1 MDTSTD
7 AESLYSYAST
17 VALDDFR
24 DRSNELIAGFP
35 HPPRQSGSVSPTA
48 SVKTLRRNF
57 FVNELPLLQETNPYD
72 GSEEF
77 NPVREEGL
85 SYDLIAPYEGG
96 DTPLHSLERMA
107 EVMFSLDHMRTILND
122 PRYLAQFREFL
133 LDERP
138 RSLSTLT
145 YYLNACKA
153 LKAIEYAN
161 SLVRLSVD
169 VPPPSIQPFDQNSHH
184 QLVGVTSNPAL
195 ERRVQ
200 DALQALTAEELPAFI
215 TSKCISITS
224 HIVEERVRGTL
235 PEKFQGTSD
244 ALAEVFCLT
253 DPSRP
258 DNPIIFASEEF
269 HRTTQYGMDYVL
281 GRNCR
286 FLQGPKTNPNSVRR
300 IREGIEQGRHHSE
313 LFLNYRRDGSP
324 FMNLLQ
330 CAPLCDGQGHIRYFI
345 GAQIDVSGLA
355 MEGARM
361 DSLQTLRT
369 QRKQQRD
376 QQNLQQENIQQENF
390 QESFEPENP
399 PQDTIQR
406 ESTQGENIPQDDNH
420 QEGEESSPPPPP
432 PHPKT
437 EFHELTELFSPREL
451 GMVQDH
457 GGDLFQPVI
466 DPRLS
471 VRSHR
476 MRSRADT
483 SWENQELEMVRSQ
496 EVKSSFF
503 RGSLTG
509 VYENYLLV
517 RPYPSLRVLFTS
529 PSLQI
534 PGMLQSSFL
543 SRIGGS
549 SDIRDELLH
558 AMMSGRSVTARIK
571 WVNRYNTEGRDR
583 WVHCTP
589 LLANNGEVGV
599 WMVVIVDEE
608 ASEASAAGEGSD

>member
-1 MDTSTD
+1 MDIGSD
-7 AESLYSYAST
+7 VESLYSYAST

-24 DRSNELIAGFP
+24 DRSNELIEGFP
-35 HPPRQSGSVSPTA
+35 HPPRQSGCASPTA
-48 SVKTLRRNF
+48 SVKTLRRNY

-72 GSEEF
+72 GSAEF
-77 NPVREEGL
+77 NPVREDGI
-85 SYDLIAPYEGG
+85 SYDLIAPYGGG
-96 DTPLHSLERMA
+96 DAPLHSLERMA
-107 EVMFSLDHMRTILND
+107 DVMFSIDHMHTILND
-122 PRYLAQFREFL
+122 SRYLAQFREFL

-169 VPPPSIQPFDQNSHH
+169 VPPPSIQPVDRTQHLP
-184 QLVGVTSNPAL
+184 LVGLTGNPAL

-200 DALQALTAEELPAFI
+200 EALQALTAEELPAFI
-215 TSKCISITS
+215 TSRCISITS
-224 HIVEERVRGTL
+224 QIVEERVRGTL

-286 FLQGPKTNPNSVRR
+286 FLQGPKTNPHSVRR
-300 IREGIEQGRHHSE
+300 IREGIESARHHSE

-330 CAPLCDGQGHIRYFI
+330 CAPLCDGQGNVRYFI

-369 QRKQQRD
+369 QIERKQRSD
-376 QQNLQQENIQQENF
+376 SEAEVSSLLQQQQPPEQMEQLEQLEQPEFEQPEQPQQEED
-390 QESFEPENP
+390 QEQQPEKP
-399 PQDTIQR
+399 PK
-406 ESTQGENIPQDDNH
+406 S
-420 QEGEESSPPPPP
+420 
-432 PHPKT
+432 
-437 EFHELTELFSPREL
+437 EFHELSELLSPREL
-451 GMVQDH
+451 GLVQDH

-466 DPRLS
+466 DPHLS
-471 VRSHR
+471 LRSQR
-476 MRSRADT
+476 MRSRVDT
-483 SWENQELEMVRSQ
+483 SWENQELEAIQSR
-496 EVKSSFF
+496 EIKSPFF
-503 RGSLTG
+503 RTSLTG

-549 SDIRDELLH
+549 AEIRDELLH

-571 WVNRYNTEGRDR
+571 WVNRWNSDGRDR

-608 ASEASAAGEGSD
+608 GSEVDQAERDESD

>member
-1 MDTSTD
+1 MDVSSD

-24 DRSNELIAGFP
+24 DRSNELIEGFP
-35 HPPRQSGSVSPTA
+35 HPPRQSGCASPTA

-72 GSEEF
+72 GSAEF
-77 NPVREEGL
+77 NPVREDGL
-85 SYDLIAPYEGG
+85 SYDLIAPYGGG
-96 DTPLHSLERMA
+96 DAPLHSLERMA
-107 EVMFSLDHMRTILND
+107 DVMFSIDHMRTILND
-122 PRYLAQFREFL
+122 SRYLAQFREFL

-169 VPPPSIQPFDQNSHH
+169 VPPPSIQPVDRNHH
-184 QLVGVTSNPAL
+184 LQPVGLTGNPAL

-200 DALQALTAEELPAFI
+200 EALLALTAEELPAFI
-215 TSKCISITS
+215 TSRCISITS
-224 HIVEERVRGTL
+224 QIVEERVRGTL

-286 FLQGPKTNPNSVRR
+286 FLQGPKTNPHSVRR
-300 IREGIEQGRHHSE
+300 IREGIKSARHHSE

-330 CAPLCDGQGHIRYFI
+330 CAPLCDGQGNVRYFI

-369 QRKQQRD
+369 QIEHKQRSENEGEVSSLLLPDQPEQPDQPQQKDEDD
-376 QQNLQQENIQQENF
+376 QQQQQAK
-390 QESFEPENP
+390 P
-399 PQDTIQR
+399 PK
-406 ESTQGENIPQDDNH
+406 S
-420 QEGEESSPPPPP
+420 
-432 PHPKT
+432 
-437 EFHELTELFSPREL
+437 EFHELSELFSPREL
-451 GMVQDH
+451 GLVQDH
-457 GGDLFQPVI
+457 GGDLFQPVL

-471 VRSHR
+471 LRSQR
-476 MRSRADT
+476 MQSRADT
-483 SWENQELEMVRSQ
+483 SWENQELEAIRSR
-496 EVKSSFF
+496 EFKSSFF
-503 RGSLTG
+503 RTSLTG

-549 SDIRDELLH
+549 ADIRDELLH

-599 WMVVIVDEE
+599 WMVVIVDEDG
-608 ASEASAAGEGSD
+608 SEVDKAEGEESD